1 MVKSV
6 VIITDNSPIGKNSP
20 FESIRLGAGFMGLGE
35 DVNCKIVF
43 QRDAVLS
50 LRKNL
55 DPTKLGMDSFVEHL
69 EMAELSDLELFV
81 VEDYLK
87 IHGITADDLVE
98 YEFLKVIPLSEV
110 TELMLQADTTFR
122 M

>member
-55 DPTKLGMDSFVEHL
+55 DPTKLGMDSFAEHL